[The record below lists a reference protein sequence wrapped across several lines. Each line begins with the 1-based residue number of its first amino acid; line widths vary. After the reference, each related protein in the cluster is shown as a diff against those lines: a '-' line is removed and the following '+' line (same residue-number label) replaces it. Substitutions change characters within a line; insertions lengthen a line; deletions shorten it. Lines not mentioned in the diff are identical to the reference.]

1 MITTELIT
9 ISFRLEGAIDFS
21 VEALTVNKPRLV
33 GEVVLR
39 VTGKRDPLTHVFIVA
54 DRKESKCAGLKESWC
69 IAGERNTVGTAEED
83 VDAWRHL
90 SRVVAA
96 MRSVSIRATLLN
108 KYQAHEFINTTQ
120 RFVSSTIRW
129 Y

>member
-21 VEALTVNKPRLV
+21 VESLTENPPRLV

-39 VTGKRDPLTHVFIVA
+39 VTGKRDRLTHMFIAA
-54 DRKESKCAGLKESWC
+54 DRKESKCARLKESWC

-90 SRVVAA
+90 RRVVA
-96 MRSVSIRATLLN
+96 MRIVSIRGTFLAT
-108 KYQAHEFINTTQ
+108 E
-120 RFVSSTIRW
+120 
-129 Y
+129 